1 MKSYSWGSYHS
12 LINLVLV
19 LVLYKFLHHVPWSTV
34 IVTHTMLRNM
44 CKHNIFTTGLV
55 FQFARKYVNGI
66 VILVEIIQHKLKSF
80 FISSP
85 WKLNSGIS
93 LFCLNEQHYI
103 KYSTML
109 AASWLAFSSDVKKG
123 SNNMFH
129 HFKNMCNEVANIIYL
144 HIILNI
150 FIAM

>member
-1 MKSYSWGSYHS
+1 
-12 LINLVLV
+12 
-19 LVLYKFLHHVPWSTV
+19 
-34 IVTHTMLRNM
+34 
-44 CKHNIFTTGLV
+44 
-55 FQFARKYVNGI
+55 
-66 VILVEIIQHKLKSF
+66 
-80 FISSP
+80 
-85 WKLNSGIS
+85 
-93 LFCLNEQHYI
+93 
-103 KYSTML
+103 ML